1 MEQEQKYSAEEIIS
15 SIDGME
21 RAEPNHFLLTRIR
34 QQLRNQ
40 EGFLP
45 PRLKKLLVPAYAA
58 LAIFL
63 VLNVYSYIHFN
74 SKTKT
79 PGQTITNQNPGE
91 TLASEYNLQTSIY

>member
-15 SIDGME
+15 SIGGLQ

-58 LAIFL
+58 LAVFL

-74 SKTKT
+74 SKT
-79 PGQTITNQNPGE
+79 PSQNITNQNPGE